1 MIAKEI
7 PILPRKNQHVINR
20 PLEIEDLEI
29 IFQGAGSW
37 WLYYCLLLSTGLSC
51 VVVANRPLE
60 CYPHEGGAIRL
71 PEGRTSRFSEI
82 RLGLNVMEQIP
93 KDRLPAEPLFPTLFT
108 DIEDLALFEEEIDDK
123 LGEPLNYLQALLGAA
138 GRPIAS
144 LFSFRLTHR
153 NLLQNRDPSDPE

>member
-51 VVVANRPLE
+51 VVVANLVHLANPEFVVHRFRNRSDSDS
-60 CYPHEGGAIRL
+60 GGA
-71 PEGRTSRFSEI
+71 RTPIPVISR
-82 RLGLNVMEQIP
+82 
-93 KDRLPAEPLFPTLFT
+93 TL
-108 DIEDLALFEEEIDDK
+108 L
-123 LGEPLNYLQALLGAA
+123 
-138 GRPIAS
+138 R
-144 LFSFRLTHR
+144 H
-153 NLLQNRDPSDPE
+153 